1 MRLHK
6 TGSSDWSNRGY
17 KHKQCAL
24 ADRGISYYLLF
35 RSLRSARWMSEVA
48 GISTVC
54 HTIVKTARVSFG
66 ISALQGTDWLTT
78 TIVFLRLVSYLR
90 PGKRANKQK
99 PFLSSRCISL
109 PSFLAPLPLRCALQ
123 IYFLSKVCVCVYV
136 LAEENGKPHFLRFD
150 VGMSGKAKTRRQ
162 ERSRQSPSFP
172 LKRRAITKQDA
183 QFYCSSFPMFPF
195 LSKFCTNA
203 NCLKHLEP

>member
-35 RSLRSARWMSEVA
+35 RSLRSARWMSDVA

-78 TIVFLRLVSYLR
+78 TIVFLRLVSYLH

-109 PSFLAPLPLRCALQ
+109 PSFLAPLPLRCASQ
-123 IYFLSKVCVCVYV
+123 IYFLSKVCVCMYLLRKMGSPIFCGLMLGC
-136 LAEENGKPHFLRFD
+136 LARPRPGVRNAPGRVHPPPWGVEQLQNKTHSSTVPH
-150 VGMSGKAKTRRQ
+150 
-162 ERSRQSPSFP
+162 SPCFHSYQNSVQ
-172 LKRRAITKQDA
+172 KRIA
-183 QFYCSSFPMFPF
+183 
-195 LSKFCTNA
+195 
-203 NCLKHLEP
+203 